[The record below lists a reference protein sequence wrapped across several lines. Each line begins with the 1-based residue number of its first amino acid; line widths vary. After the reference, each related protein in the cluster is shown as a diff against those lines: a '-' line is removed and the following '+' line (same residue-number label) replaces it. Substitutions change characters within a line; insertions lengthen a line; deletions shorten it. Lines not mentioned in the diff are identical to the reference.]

1 MNWIV
6 LTVIIIAFGLVMYW
20 LFVITEGVYLG
31 RKMVVWLYDITAKKY
46 DGIKQFDSEHEQR
59 TIVEPLLI
67 ELAGEDSSWVLDVA
81 TGTGRV
87 PALLLD
93 SPKFSS
99 KVIGLDAAGKMLA
112 LASAKLNRLSDEQ
125 SQRLELVQQVAEALP
140 FSENSFSAVTCLE
153 ALEFFPSDVN
163 ALREMIRVL
172 RPGGFLMTTRRR
184 GYEARLFIGRYRSS
198 EGFEELLDSLGLIE
212 ITKYSWQVNYDL
224 VTARKGGLE
233 MRNASRVR

>member
-6 LTVIIIAFGLVMYW
+6 LAVAMIAFSLVMYW
-20 LFVITEGVYLG
+20 LFVVTEGVYLG

-46 DGIKQFDSEHEQR
+46 DGIKQFDAEHEQR
-59 TIVEPLLI
+59 TIVEPLLD
-67 ELAGEDSSWVLDVA
+67 ELTGEEPYWILDVA

-93 SPKFSS
+93 SPKFTG
-99 KVIGLDAAGKMLA
+99 KIVGLDAAGKMLA
-112 LASAKLNRLSDEQ
+112 LASAKLNRLSGDQ
-125 SQRLELVQQVAEALP
+125 SQRTELVQQVAEALP

-163 ALREMIRVL
+163 ALREMVRVL
-172 RPGGFLMTTRRR
+172 QPGGLLMTTRRC

-198 EGFEELLDSLGLIE
+198 EEFEKLLGSLGLIE
-212 ITKYSWQVNYDL
+212 ITRYPWQVNYDL
-224 VTARKGGLE
+224 VTARKGKRE
-233 MRNASRVR
+233 R

>member
-6 LTVIIIAFGLVMYW
+6 LAVAIIALGLVMYW

-31 RKMVVWLYDITAKKY
+31 RKMVVWLYDITANKY
-46 DGIKQFDSEHEQR
+46 DGIKQFDAEHEQR
-59 TIVEPLLI
+59 TIVEPLLN

-125 SQRLELVQQVAEALP
+125 SQRIELVQQVAEALP
-140 FSENSFSAVTCLE
+140 FSENSFGAVTCLE
-153 ALEFFPSDVN
+153 SLEFFPSDVN
-163 ALREMIRVL
+163 ALREMVRVL
-172 RPGGFLMTTRRR
+172 RPGGFLMTTRRC
-184 GYEARLFIGRYRSS
+184 GYEARLFFGRHRSS
-198 EGFEELLDSLGLIE
+198 EEFEELLDSLGLTE
-212 ITKYSWQVNYDL
+212 ITKYPWQVNYDL
-224 VTARKGGLE
+224 VTARKGKRE
-233 MRNASRVR
+233 R

>member
-6 LTVIIIAFGLVMYW
+6 FSVIIIAFGLFMYW

-46 DGIKQFDSEHEQR
+46 DGIKQFDAEHERR
-59 TIVEPLLI
+59 TIVDPLLN
-67 ELAGEDSSWVLDVA
+67 ELAGEDTYWVLDVA

-93 SPKFSS
+93 SPKFSG
-99 KVIGLDAAGKMLA
+99 KVVGLDAAGQMLA
-112 LASAKLNRLSDEQ
+112 LASAKLNLLSDEQ
-125 SQRLELVQQVAEALP
+125 IWRIELVQQVAEALP

-153 ALEFFPSDVN
+153 ALEFFPSDIT
-163 ALREMIRVL
+163 ALREMVRVL
-172 RPGGFLMTTRRR
+172 RPGGFLMATRRR

-198 EGFEELLDSLGLIE
+198 EEFEELLGSLGLIE
-212 ITKYSWQVNYDL
+212 ITKYPWQVNYDL
-224 VTARKGGLE
+224 VTARKGKH
-233 MRNASRVR
+233 A